1 MLEKLQEI
9 QSLLRLH
16 QEKNKNPPLHKHTHT
31 HTHTSTTS
39 NKANTQLKFC
49 KKDLESALNEKK
61 KKLPLLFT
69 PDVNRFTL
77 DLLAE
82 FFDKD
87 KLNKLPSA
95 LLIHTSTFLP
105 TTQLGSVSC
114 VCKAWEGTL
123 ASDAVWKPLYVKR
136 FHFLP
141 PSGPGQNQNTHTQT
155 HTHAQTQAPLGLT
168 FKQLFRLRLL
178 DPHIG
183 DVVEV
188 AWKGKF
194 RLESLDIYQGLAWW
208 SAIVVEKE
216 EGGKRCV
223 FMCKYTCVC
232 VCLFF
237 VRMCVCLCR
246 KVPKMAKSSHSQH
259 TPCYTHTHL
268 SLPLPSQTLTL
279 PSHTYIHTH
288 THTHTHTCT

>member
-9 QSLLRLH
+9 QSLLRQH
-16 QEKNKNPPLHKHTHT
+16 QEKNKNPLPHTRSHTHT
-31 HTHTSTTS
+31 HTT

-141 PSGPGQNQNTHTQT
+141 PGQTVGGN
-155 HTHAQTQAPLGLT
+155 THAQTQAPLGLT

-216 EGGKRCV
+216 EGGKRYV
-223 FMCKYTCVC
+223 FCIYIILCVC
-232 VCLFF
+232 VC
-237 VRMCVCLCR
+237 VYVGRCQG
-246 KVPKMAKSSHSQH
+246 A
-259 TPCYTHTHL
+259 
-268 SLPLPSQTLTL
+268 
-279 PSHTYIHTH
+279 
-288 THTHTHTCT
+288 